1 VSQVFS
7 VAIGSGCAIFV
18 TFCKIALQ
26 IRLRYETSVAAN
38 LDINATIVFKTDIF
52 QMVEAVK
59 EMRMNRTDLV
69 INKINE
75 NQVGVV
81 FKKSI

>member
-1 VSQVFS
+1 VSQVLS
-7 VAIGSGCAIFV
+7 VAMGSGCAIFI

-38 LDINATIVFKTDIF
+38 LHINATIVFKTDIF
-52 QMVEAVK
+52 QMIEAVK
-59 EMRMNRTDLV
+59 EMRVNRTDLV